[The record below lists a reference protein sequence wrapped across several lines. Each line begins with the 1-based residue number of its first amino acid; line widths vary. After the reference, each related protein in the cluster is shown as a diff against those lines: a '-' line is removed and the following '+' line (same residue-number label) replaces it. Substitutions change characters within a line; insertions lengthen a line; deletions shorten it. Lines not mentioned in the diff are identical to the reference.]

1 MKRINWL
8 SAVIGNGWWLMW
20 LTVAGLAQV
29 VTKVEP
35 PDWPAVTHPT
45 TIELLVTGEDLTGAR
60 LVSNTPGITTGRVG
74 VTSNGRYA
82 FCQVTITPEARP
94 GPVQLNLLTPNG
106 VRPLPWALFAP
117 LPRTAAFRGLTPD
130 DVIYLLMIDRFANG
144 DHSNDSPPGM
154 PPANRANPR
163 AYHGGDLRGVIE
175 KLDYLQALGVTA
187 IWMTPVYDNADAS
200 EDYHGYSAT
209 DFYGVESRFGTLE
222 QYQVLA
228 HEVRRRGMKLIQDVI
243 ANHTGPLH
251 PWVRR
256 PPTPTWFNGTP
267 EQHLVCN
274 FDIPALT
281 RPDATPHERALVLEG
296 WFAGILPDLNGADEK
311 YKRYAIQNSLW
322 WAEKVGLDGMRLDTY
337 PYVVRTFW
345 RDWQRAM
352 DEAFPNFTAVGE
364 IWHGDP
370 NVIAFF
376 RGGRTGW
383 DGIDTGL
390 RSQFDFPLFYAIRDF
405 AAGNAPAARIA
416 GLLRQDALYGNAH
429 MNVTFI
435 GNHDVPRIM
444 RACGGDWRRVRL
456 ALALL
461 MTLRGIPQLYAGDEI
476 GMDGGEDPD
485 NRRDFPG
492 GFGDTP
498 NAFTPAGRTPD
509 QQRLWEE
516 TQQLLALRRR
526 HRALRHGRHRDL
538 VVEGRQWAFLRED
551 GKEKLLVVVNGSGN
565 RAEVQIPAAAICD
578 GAPNRL
584 CTVNPVHTSF
594 PVSERKERKMQVRET
609 LRVPV
614 EAFGYRVFRVR

>member
-1 MKRINWL
+1 MKRSNRFFY
-8 SAVIGNGWWLMW
+8 VIGSGWWL
-20 LTVAGLAQV
+20 LLFVLGSVAQV

-35 PDWPAVTHPT
+35 PDWPTVTRPT
-45 TIELLVTGEDLTGAR
+45 TLELLLTGEGLTGAR
-60 LVSNTPGITTGRVG
+60 LSSETPGVTTGNVE
-74 VTSNGRYA
+74 VTADGRYA
-82 FCQVTITPEARP
+82 FCEVTVAPTAPP
-94 GPVQLNLLTPNG
+94 GPVRLTLLPAQGTPQP
-106 VRPLPWALFAP
+106 VPWALFSP
-117 LPRTAAFRGLTPD
+117 LPRTTAFRGLTPD
-130 DVIYLLMIDRFANG
+130 DVVYLLMIDRFANG
-144 DHSNDSPPGM
+144 ERSNDSPPGM
-154 PPANRANPR
+154 PPANRSNPR

-187 IWMTPVYDNADAS
+187 IWMTPVYDNHDGSA
-200 EDYHGYSAT
+200 DYHGYGAT
-209 DFYGVESRFGTLE
+209 DFYAVEQRFGTLAD
-222 QYQVLA
+222 YQTLA
-228 HEVRRRGMKLIQDVI
+228 QEVRRRGMKLLQDVI
-243 ANHTGPLH
+243 PNHTGPNH

-256 PPTPTWFNGTP
+256 PPTLTWFNGTP
-267 EQHLVCN
+267 ENHLTCN

-281 RPDATPHERALVLEG
+281 RPDATPQERALVLEG
-296 WFAGILPDLNGADEK
+296 WFAGILPDLNGLDEK

-337 PYVVRTFW
+337 PYVVRSFW

-352 DEAFPNFTAVGE
+352 DDAFPHFTAVGE

-405 AAGNAPAARIA
+405 AAGNAPASRVA
-416 GLLRQDALYGNAH
+416 GLLQQDALYGNAF

-444 RACGGDWRRVRL
+444 RACGGDWRRVKL
-456 ALALL
+456 AMTLL

-498 NAFTPAGRTPD
+498 NAFTSAGRTPE
-509 QQRLWEE
+509 QQRLWE
-516 TQQLLALRRR
+516 TIQQLIALRRR
-526 HRALRHGRHRDL
+526 HHALRHGQHIDL
-538 VVEGRQWAFLRED
+538 VMEGKQWAFLRD
-551 GKEKLLVVVNGSGN
+551 AGKEKILVVVNGGQT
-565 RAEVQIPAAAICD
+565 RADVRLPLSDLCGESSP
-578 GAPNRL
+578 RL
-584 CTVNPVHTSF
+584 CLVSPLHTSV
-594 PVSERKERKMQVRET
+594 PVNDWKIQKRQT
-609 LRVPV
+609 LVVPV
-614 EAFGYRVFRVR
+614 EGFGYRVFRIR